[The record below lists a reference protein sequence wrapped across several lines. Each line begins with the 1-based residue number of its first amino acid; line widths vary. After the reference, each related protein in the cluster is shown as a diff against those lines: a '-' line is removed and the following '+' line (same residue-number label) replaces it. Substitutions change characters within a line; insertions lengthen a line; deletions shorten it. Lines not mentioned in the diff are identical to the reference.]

1 METTEQIHNSDT
13 ANTQFIGV
21 PPLRLSIDRKVGTVL
36 LSIGSLGTALS
47 ILYEST
53 VLAFICLTLIFW
65 GCLFLFVLPAKYVK
79 AEVMDHMSVSSLSA
93 IDQMIE
99 NQNLEGK
106 PIYIPVPKGAFLPY
120 DIGFKNDFVYI
131 PRRNVEAD
139 EAVEQAF
146 TRNPEGLRITPPGFA
161 LANLMEK
168 NAKVNFHE
176 LTMDSLIEVLPS
188 VVTHEVE
195 IADSFK
201 IDHKDGVVNIGI
213 GRAACTDLCEEASKL
228 RNICPYIGCP
238 LSSAIACI
246 LTRVTNRPVVI
257 QKCTIAKNKISNSF
271 SIL

>member
-1 METTEQIHNSDT
+1 MDQM
-13 ANTQFIGV
+13 
-21 PPLRLSIDRKVGTVL
+21 SI
-36 LSIGSLGTALS
+36 
-47 ILYEST
+47 
-53 VLAFICLTLIFW
+53 
-65 GCLFLFVLPAKYVK
+65 
-79 AEVMDHMSVSSLSA
+79 SSLSA

-99 NQNLEGK
+99 GQNLEGR
-106 PIYIPVPKGAFLPY
+106 PIYIPVPKGAYLPY

-146 TRNPEGLRITPPGFA
+146 RRTPEGLRITPPGFA

-168 NAKVNFHE
+168 NGKVRFHE
-176 LTMDSLIEVLPS
+176 LTMASLVEALPQ

-201 IDHKDGVVNIGI
+201 IDRKDGTVNIEI
-213 GRAACTDLCEEASKL
+213 GKAACRDLCEEASKL

-246 LTRVTNRPVVI
+246 LARVTNRPILI
-257 QKCTIAKNKISNSF
+257 QRCTVTKSKISNSF